1 MPLTQTS
8 AGPEWQPLKKIVV
21 VGPGIVGMPMAA
33 LLADA
38 RICIGSDQPA
48 RVTVLQRAS
57 PSSAWKVDAINAG
70 QSPIGGV
77 EPHLDEIVRR
87 AVANGLLGATHDV
100 ATVRDADVILISVQ
114 TDKRGI
120 APDYGPLFGAIDAI
134 AQELVQREAS
144 VTPLV
149 VFEST
154 LAPSSLNTVVRERFA
169 AAGLVEGR
177 DLLLAHSPNRV
188 MPGRL
193 VERVAS
199 SDKLVSGLS
208 REATR
213 LTAQLYRHVVTAG
226 ALHETSAIN
235 AEMAKT
241 LENAYR
247 DVRIALAAELAAH
260 CDREDI
266 NYFALRDAVN
276 TELQDGDDASHS
288 PFAIPTGALLVP
300 MVGVGGHCLPKDG
313 VLLWWRAQESGADT
327 DRSIILASRIIN
339 DGGPARVQARLAR
352 LIGPLVGRT
361 IAILGVAYRGDAED
375 TRNAPGLALAHL
387 LVAAGAEVRLHDP
400 HVRRTDPNLLASG
413 LHTLFGGSLDDVL
426 DGAHAVVLAA
436 PHVAYADV
444 LPSLVRNAAGRAMF
458 DGVQLLPQHLRRQAG
473 VDGIGRGTKAPPP
486 WLVREAAQ
494 AARAVALGVARE
506 VAWLA
511 DRLNRQFGLT
521 GYGAADADEVL
532 RLVRT
537 CPTGGNLPDP
547 MSSLPDLG
555 PVWSGSRLAQCA
567 AQWMVHHSDVR
578 STVGAA

>member
-1 MPLTQTS
+1 MPLTRT
-8 AGPEWQPLKKIVV
+8 ATGPEWHPLRKIVV

-38 RICIGSDQPA
+38 RICIGAEAPA

-57 PSSAWKVDAINAG
+57 HSSGWKVDAINKG
-70 QSPIGGV
+70 ESPIGGV
-77 EPHLDEIVRR
+77 EPQLDVIVRHT
-87 AVANGLLGATHDV
+87 VADGLLDATHNV

-134 AQELVQREAS
+134 AQELVQRDAGC
-144 VTPLV
+144 TPLV
-149 VFEST
+149 IFEST
-154 LAPSSLNTVVRERFA
+154 LAPSSLNTVVRDRFA
-169 AAGLVEGR
+169 AAGLIEGR

-193 VERVAS
+193 VERVS
-199 SDKLVSGLS
+199 TSDKLVAGLS

-226 ALHETSAIN
+226 ELHETNAVN

-247 DVRIALAAELAAH
+247 DVRIALAAELAAY
-260 CDREDI
+260 CDLEDI
-266 NYFALRDAVN
+266 SYFALRDAVN
-276 TELQDGDDASHS
+276 AELQDRDEASHS

-313 VLLWWRAQESGADT
+313 VLLWWRAQEAGVDAE
-327 DRSIILASRIIN
+327 RSIILASRIIN

-352 LIGPLVGRT
+352 LVGPLAGKT

-387 LVAAGAEVRLHDP
+387 LQATGAHVRLHDP
-400 HVRRTDPNLLASG
+400 HVRANDPNLSASG
-413 LHTLFGGSLDDVL
+413 LHPLFSASLDETINGV
-426 DGAHAVVLAA
+426 HAVVLAA
-436 PHVAYADV
+436 PHVAYADA
-444 LPSLVRNAAGRAMF
+444 LPRLVKGAAGRPIF
-458 DGVQLLPQHLRRQAG
+458 DGVQLLPQHLRRHTG
-473 VDGIGRGTKAPPP
+473 IDGIGRGMRAPSPS
-486 WLVREAAQ
+486 LVREAAQ
-494 AARAVALGVARE
+494 AARAVALGVSRE

-511 DRLNRQFGLT
+511 DRLNQQFGLS
-521 GYGAADADEVL
+521 GYGAADAREVL

-547 MSSLPDLG
+547 ESTLPDHTG
-555 PVWSGSRLAQCA
+555 AWAASRLVQCA
-567 AQWMVHHSDVR
+567 AQWMVHDDAR
-578 STVGAA
+578 SAVGAA